1 MSPSLKVVVLSS
13 PPDCCKTEIL
23 DSRASSLIHPN
34 PTQPQFSHLAMGNP
48 ITYQIV
54 SHTDTIVFLKNPSM
68 VFAEWGEPVLL
79 EIRRDPW
86 ITSTSSASRPLSK
99 KEKKKLNKR
108 TIPSQPIIRASPLLQ
123 DEVPSTDSTG
133 PSDAPIVFE
142 ESPNQADQSPS
153 RRASSNT
160 EHAVHQ
166 STPGETTSS
175 SDLPEVAAMGP
186 HEAGS
191 VIGVADKL
199 EEEDGIRFK
208 VCAGNLMSAS
218 PWFSRALERDGWSE
232 SIGNSTDGCFRI
244 SAEGWDEEAFLI
256 LMNVLHLRNNKVPR
270 SLSLE
275 MLAKLALLADYYEF
289 RDSVELIVDVWVADL
304 RVKNPI
310 PETYCRDLIL
320 WIWIS
325 WTFKLSHEFK
335 HATAVAITQSPEPI
349 RDLGLPIPSWITGK
363 YCSTHAVWFRSYAID
378 EMDDRRYRS
387 IESIL
392 FELAEQVR
400 VYRST
405 TYTCPIDS
413 VYSFRCGSMLLGAL
427 AKQIDS
433 SNLDTPQLER
443 PYSKRTFDD
452 LCATVGSMKSET
464 WLHGPYTDHD
474 CNIITAVKLIVNTA
488 AAKVAGLDLKS
499 SVAEHRMPVDC

>member
-1 MSPSLKVVVLSS
+1 
-13 PPDCCKTEIL
+13 
-23 DSRASSLIHPN
+23 
-34 PTQPQFSHLAMGNP
+34 MGNP

-54 SHTDTIVFLKNPSM
+54 SHTDTIVFLKNPST
-68 VFAEWGEPVLL
+68 VFAEWGEPVLS
-79 EIRRDPW
+79 ETRRDPR
-86 ITSTSSASRPLSK
+86 ILSSLSGSKPLSK
-99 KEKKKLNKR
+99 KERKR
-108 TIPSQPIIRASPLLQ
+108 LEKRIAASEPAVRVSTPPQ
-123 DEVPSTDSTG
+123 EEVPSNDSTRPG
-133 PSDAPIVFE
+133 DASIRFE
-142 ESPNQADQSPS
+142 ESPDQADQSLS
-153 RRASSNT
+153 WRASSNT
-160 EHAVHQ
+160 DHIVDQLA
-166 STPGETTSS
+166 PKETTSS
-175 SDLPEVAAMGP
+175 DDLSEVVAMVP
-186 HEAGS
+186 HEPGS
-191 VIGVADKL
+191 VIGVTDEL
-199 EEEDGIRFK
+199 QGEDGIRFK

-218 PWFSRALERDGWSE
+218 PWFSRALERDGWSG
-232 SIGNSTDGCFRI
+232 SIRDSTDGCFRI
-244 SAEGWDEEAFLI
+244 SAEGWDEEAFLM

-275 MLAKLALLADYYEF
+275 MLAKFALLADYYEC

-325 WTFKLSHEFK
+325 WTFKLSQEFK
-335 HATAVAITQSPEPI
+335 HATAVAIIQSPEPI

-378 EMDDRRYRS
+378 EMDNRRFRA

-427 AKQIDS
+427 TKQIDS
-433 SNLDTPQLER
+433 SNLDIPQLER
-443 PYSKRTFDD
+443 PYSRRTFDN
-452 LCATVGSMKSET
+452 LCATVVSMKSET
-464 WLHGPYTDHD
+464 WLHGHYTDHD
-474 CNIITAVKLIVNTA
+474 CNITTAVKLIVKTA
-488 AAKVAGLDLKS
+488 IAKIAGLDLKS